1 MFKFKNYDFKR
12 YNYVLLITITI
23 LSLVGAYLIKQ
34 VQMEGEN
41 LFLKQ
46 IVGFFAALI
55 MVVFI
60 SLIDYHFVSKFYIVF
75 YLINLVLLILVK
87 LVGVSRNYAQRW
99 LDLGFMEFQPSE
111 LSKIITIIFFAKL
124 FTIFQH
130 KINNAVFLIL
140 SLIAMG
146 VPTYLI
152 LTQTDLS
159 TSIVIMM
166 VFGAILF
173 CAGISWKIILPV
185 LLVGIPAFIGI
196 FWYVQQDYQKL
207 LSPYQQE
214 RILSILNPEEY
225 PALMYQQDNS
235 IQAIGSG
242 QLLGKSL
249 TEGPGE
255 FRGYNTVPISE
266 SDFIFSVA
274 GEELG
279 FIGSCIILLLFL
291 IVIFLC
297 LNTARRAADRLGM
310 LIAVG
315 IASWFAFQVFVNI
328 GVATRI
334 LPNTGIPLPFLSS
347 GLSSLLSSMIAIG
360 MIMNIS
366 LQPKKPGSR
375 INS

>member
-12 YNYVLLITITI
+12 YNYALLVIITI
-23 LSLVGAYLIKQ
+23 LGLIGSFLIKQ
-34 VQMEGEN
+34 VEAEGEN
-41 LFLKQ
+41 LFMKQ
-46 IVGFFAALI
+46 IAGLFASLL

-60 SLIDYHFVSKFYIVF
+60 SLIDYHFISKFYIVF
-75 YLINLVLLILVK
+75 YLINLVLLVLVK
-87 LVGVSRNYAQRW
+87 VVGVSKNYAQRW
-99 LDLGFMEFQPSE
+99 LDLGFMLFQPSE

-124 FTIFQH
+124 FTVFQH
-130 KINNAVFLIL
+130 KVNNALFLII

-159 TSIVIMM
+159 TSIVLMT
-166 VFGAILF
+166 VFLVILF
-173 CAGISWKIILPV
+173 SAGLSWKIILPV
-185 LLVGIPAFIGI
+185 LLVGIPSFIGI
-196 FWYVQQDYQKL
+196 FWYVQQDYQTL

-225 PALMYQQDNS
+225 PELMFQQDNS
-235 IQAIGSG
+235 VQAIGSG
-242 QLLGKSL
+242 QLLGKRL
-249 TEGPGE
+249 TEGAEG
-255 FRGYNTVPISE
+255 FRGYRKVPISE

-279 FIGSCIILLLFL
+279 FIGGCIILLLFML
-291 IVIFLC
+291 LVFLC
-297 LNTARRAADRLGM
+297 LNIARRAADRLGM

-315 IASWFAFQVFVNI
+315 IATWFAFQVFVNI

-347 GLSSLLSSMIAIG
+347 GLSSLMSSMIAIG
-360 MIMNIS
+360 VIMNIS
-366 LQPKKPGSR
+366 LQPKKAGSR
-375 INS
+375 STY